1 MLARRCFNILFGA
14 MSLSALTLLAID
26 PAAQARTR
34 KPVYDYN
41 QPKGG
46 CTKFGWPLAR
56 ELQWFGGGNLPV
68 YESGAKRD
76 TPPDNAF
83 TLDLDADNDATL
95 VMPLERKSRNDNG
108 YGGSISFG
116 PLPRGGL
123 YQITLSE
130 DGLVDI
136 IQNGHYLKKK
146 ASHMRR
152 DCPAVRRSIRV
163 ELTAAPLVLQ
173 FGGVEMPSL
182 TIAVAPAE

>member
-1 MLARRCFNILFGA
+1 MLARRSFIVL
-14 MSLSALTLLAID
+14 LSGLALMAIGPSAD
-26 PAAQARTR
+26 ARSR
-34 KPVYDYN
+34 KSVYDYN

-46 CTKFGWPLAR
+46 CTKFGWPLTR
-56 ELQWFGGGNLPV
+56 ELQWLGGGNLPV
-68 YESGAKRD
+68 YESGARRD

-116 PLPRGGL
+116 ALPRGGL

-136 IQNGHYLKKK
+136 IQDGHYLKKK

>member
-1 MLARRCFNILFGA
+1 MPARRCFIVL
-14 MSLSALTLLAID
+14 LSGLALTATGPSAD
-26 PAAQARTR
+26 ARSR

-46 CTKFGWPLAR
+46 CGKFGWSLAR
-56 ELQWFGGGNLPV
+56 ELQWFGGGNLPI
-68 YESGAKRD
+68 YASGAKRD

-116 PLPRGGL
+116 ALPRAGL

-152 DCPAVRRSIRV
+152 DCPAVRRAIRV

-173 FGGVEMPSL
+173 FGGVEMPSMA
-182 TIAVAPAE
+182 IAVAPAE